1 MKDEDFIRVG
11 ELLHKCFELC
21 SKVQEKSG
29 KKLKDFKE
37 TINTDFED
45 EITNIKKEVNEF
57 AERFEF
63 IEEE

>member
-1 MKDEDFIRVG
+1 MF
-11 ELLHKCFELC
+11 
-21 SKVQEKSG
+21 SKLRDSYSFFS
-29 KKLKDFKE
+29 LFYN
-37 TINTDFED
+37 IYYTDFED